1 MFGQLFVVSVERPVM
16 SNRIIIAAACSIT
29 LLAPTAVFAHAY
41 PQTAIPPI
49 NGTVR
54 TAPHELSIT
63 FDDELEPK
71 FTGVFVTDSKGVHV
85 DLDNAHVPA
94 GHPKELIVGLKPLAP
109 GRYEVR
115 WHATDTDT
123 HKTHG
128 SYYVT
133 IAP

>member
-1 MFGQLFVVSVERPVM
+1 M
-16 SNRIIIAAACSIT
+16 SNRIPIAAAFAAM

-41 PQTAIPPI
+41 PQKGIPPI

-54 TAPHELSIT
+54 VAPHDLSIT

-71 FTGVFVTDSKGVHV
+71 FTGVVVTDSKGVRV
-85 DLDNAHVPA
+85 DLGNAHVPA
-94 GHPKELIVGLKPLAP
+94 GHAKELVVGLKPLTP